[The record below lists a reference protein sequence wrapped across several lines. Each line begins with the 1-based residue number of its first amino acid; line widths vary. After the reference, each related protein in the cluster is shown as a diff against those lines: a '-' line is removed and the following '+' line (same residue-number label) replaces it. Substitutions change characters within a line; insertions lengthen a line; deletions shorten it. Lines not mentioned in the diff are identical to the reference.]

1 MELKTSGGGCGSGY
15 PDRDVP
21 DEFEKPSGIPLGTIF
36 VSKVG
41 QDSGTASK
49 ASVEVSK
56 RQEEGSKEKA
66 RIKIGLDTGFGILHL
81 CRCFIS

>member
-41 QDSGTASK
+41 QEA
-49 ASVEVSK
+49 
-56 RQEEGSKEKA
+56 
-66 RIKIGLDTGFGILHL
+66 
-81 CRCFIS
+81 